1 MTADKKAQV
10 GVSSEHNVI
19 QTTSEEAVMTANKEI
34 EVNAAFLEEP
44 QITSEEEIVT
54 IGDKVIVHE
63 SIIVD

>member
-1 MTADKKAQV
+1 MAADKKAQV

-34 EVNAAFLEEP
+34 EVNAASLEEP

>member
-19 QTTSEEAVMTANKEI
+19 QTTSEE